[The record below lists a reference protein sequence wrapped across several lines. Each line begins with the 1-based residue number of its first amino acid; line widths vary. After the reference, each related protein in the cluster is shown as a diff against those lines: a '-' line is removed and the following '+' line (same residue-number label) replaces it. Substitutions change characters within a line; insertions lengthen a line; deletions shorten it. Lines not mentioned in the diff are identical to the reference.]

1 MMAKL
6 VTVLCIVFIYYVLG
20 GLATTNIMRLFAG
33 ETMKI
38 NYPYCECGSCKRR
51 IPVKNQIPIFSMLTS
66 GGKCR
71 FCGSVIPN
79 TTLFLEIGVFVI
91 LTLLSAVFGFKP
103 LGVIFSFFAYEGI
116 RWALLIRYGRRKDDF
131 LKEYAKALLNII
143 LIFLVVLFMSYLIT
157 QM

>member
-6 VTVLCIVFIYYVLG
+6 VAVLCIIFIYYVLG

-38 NYPYCECGSCKRR
+38 NYPHCECGSCKAR
-51 IPVKNQIPIFSMLTS
+51 IPVKHQIPIFSMLTS

-71 FCGSVIPN
+71 FCGAVIPK
-79 TTLFLEIGVFVI
+79 TTLYLEIGVFFF
-91 LTLLSAVFGFKP
+91 LTAVSAVFGFRP
-103 LGVIFSFFAYEGI
+103 LGVCLSFLEYEGI
-116 RWALLIRYGRRKDDF
+116 RWALLFRYGRRDDF
-131 LKEYAKALLNII
+131 WREYFKALLNII
-143 LIFLVVLFMSYLIT
+143 LIFLVALFMSYLIT